1 MKNIQKIQSAVLVI
15 ILLLTLHNTYKIHSV
30 KDTSSVEQDM
40 SAFAEGINN
49 NATEIQTLETNMQ
62 TMVDFVN
69 TKFES
74 LKSSD
79 ASE

>member
-40 SAFAEGINN
+40 SAFAEGIN
-49 NATEIQTLETNMQ
+49 MR
-62 TMVDFVN
+62 
-69 TKFES
+69 
-74 LKSSD
+74 LKILSQNKKYIKTYFSYNY
-79 ASE
+79 S